1 MEISAEEKLQDLLT
15 ALRPWLD
22 QELVFLIDLAK
33 QQWSARLILALALLE
48 TDKIKEAELLLESI
62 LQEPVS
68 DQKDQ
73 EISRLRALLEL
84 AHIRMEQLKY
94 DVAEDLLWQAR
105 NMYPVEL
112 TKELDFTKE
121 DISLFIAQ
129 CRFGQGFIQDGI
141 DRAEEIL
148 HKLQSI
154 DAGSTRMA
162 KVYQQLGWFYLH
174 KRDAPAA
181 LMNIKKAMKLA
192 PELDQQMVTDGIS
205 AETEGDYEQAI
216 EHYFDS
222 LLFNK

>member
-1 MEISAEEKLQDLLT
+1 MELSAEEKLQDLLT

-22 QELVFLIDLAK
+22 QELAFLIDLAK
-33 QQWSARLILALALLE
+33 QQWSARLILAIALSE
-48 TDKIKEAELLLESI
+48 TEKIQEAELLLESI
-62 LQEPVS
+62 IQEPVS
-68 DQKDQ
+68 EQQDQ
-73 EISRLRALLEL
+73 EVSRLRALLEL

-94 DVAEDLLWQAR
+94 DVAEDYLWQAL

-121 DISLFIAQ
+121 DITLFIAQ
-129 CRFGQGFIQDGI
+129 CRFGQGFVQDGI

-148 HKLQSI
+148 HKLQRM

-174 KRDAPAA
+174 KMDVPAA
-181 LMNIKKAMKLA
+181 LTNMKKAMKLA
-192 PELDQQMVTDGIS
+192 PELDQQMVDEGLA
-205 AETEGDYEQAI
+205 AEASGDFEQAI

-222 LLFNK
+222 LLFQT

>member
-1 MEISAEEKLQDLLT
+1 MELSAEDKLQDLLT

-22 QELVFLIDLAK
+22 QEQAFLIDLAK
-33 QQWSARLILALALLE
+33 QQWSARLILALALSE
-48 TDKIKEAELLLESI
+48 TEKLNEAELLLQSI
-62 LQEPVS
+62 IDEPIS
-68 DQKDQ
+68 EQKDQ
-73 EISRLRALLEL
+73 ELSRLRALLEL

-112 TKELDFTKE
+112 TKELDFYKE

-148 HKLQSI
+148 AKLQSK

-174 KRDAPAA
+174 KRDVPAA
-181 LMNIKKAMKLA
+181 LSNIKKAMKLA
-192 PELDQQMVTDGIS
+192 PELDQQLVADGIT
-205 AETEGDYEQAI
+205 AETEGVYEQAI
-216 EHYFDS
+216 ERYFDS
-222 LLFNK
+222 LLFSK